1 MIAPCLSL
9 NAFPTERAIL
19 AYSVGMAKITF
30 FVINRA
36 DSTRFLDE
44 NGAPAEASARKWRS
58 N

>member
-30 FVINRA
+30 FIINRA
-36 DSTRFLDE
+36 DSTKVPR
-44 NGAPAEASARKWRS
+44 
-58 N
+58 